1 MQSIFRSR
9 SLSSP
14 NSIRC
19 QILKR
24 VDRGALGVRAVELLD
39 YSGSGSA
46 RYFLIPKRAKFPS
59 LQSWHCMTS
68 EAFITGEGK
77 AG

>member
-24 VDRGALGVRAVELLD
+24 VDRGALGLRAVELLD

-46 RYFLIPKRAKFPS
+46 HYFLIPKR
-59 LQSWHCMTS
+59 LTS

>member
-1 MQSIFRSR
+1 
-9 SLSSP
+9 
-14 NSIRC
+14 
-19 QILKR
+19 
-24 VDRGALGVRAVELLD
+24 VRAVELLD
-39 YSGSGSA
+39 YSGSRSA
-46 RYFLIPKRAKFPS
+46 RCFLIPKRAKFPS